1 MEIGKGERILLPMA
15 WLLLV
20 PGGMALLWQFGPDID
35 DWIAFAIMAGAA
47 FVTGLF
53 PLEFRNIAVSFQQW
67 LLFAIF
73 LRFGV
78 AAEVLVS
85 QLIVLASVFFSK
97 SVLPPVHR
105 FMINSLIFFCSSV
118 MAAGVFFF
126 SGGVTGSTSVSHVA
140 GYGLLYM
147 VTYLATNHL
156 CLLTDSKWSGRPYNL
171 RSRETLWDA
180 ASLLVTY
187 PFGIA
192 AYFLELTYGPGGLV
206 PILIPFFIALLFAAR
221 YNTSESVNRRLES
234 ASKIGYELAGRLN
247 SEELIRLFIHRIR
260 QVKEADAVYLIESS
274 EGRFLAT
281 NAWEEDK
288 LTNNPRHL
296 LITDSNRSGFDRLRA
311 AVFGTAAEWKRA
323 LPFRLPEG
331 IESVMVA
338 PLSEENQLTG
348 FVVAGSYRRH
358 LFDRE
363 DCQIFDLLCTHFTVS
378 LEKARYFETAASYS
392 ERCPLTGLRNYRWLE
407 RELERRVSNVN
418 GGVLSRL
425 SLIILDIDHF
435 KRLNDTYGHQSG
447 NDILISLA
455 AILEKNT
462 EGKGQVA
469 RFGGEEFV
477 ILLPGWR
484 KEEAVEFA
492 ETLRKYIEHS
502 IFEISP
508 DLGAERQKEFVGI
521 TASFGVASVPEDT
534 DDPMD
539 LLRNADRALY
549 VGGKQSGRNKVGV
562 YGR

>member
-1 MEIGKGERILLPMA
+1 MEIGKGERISLPLA
-15 WLLLV
+15 WLLFV
-20 PGGMALLWQFGPDID
+20 PGGMALLWLFGPRID
-35 DWIAFAIMAGAA
+35 DWVAFAIMAVAA
-47 FVTGLF
+47 IVTGLF

-67 LLFAIF
+67 LLITIF
-73 LRFGV
+73 LRFG
-78 AAEVLVS
+78 AGAEALVS
-85 QLIVLASVFFSK
+85 QLVVIASVVFSK

-105 FMINSLIFFCSSV
+105 FVINSLIFFVSSV
-118 MAAGVFFF
+118 FAAGVFFF
-126 SGGVTGSTSVSHVA
+126 SGGVTGSVSVPHVV
-140 GYGLLYM
+140 GYGLLYTM
-147 VTYLATNHL
+147 AYLGTNHL
-156 CLLTDSKWSGRPYNL
+156 CLLADSKCFGRPYHL
-171 RSRETLWDA
+171 LSRETLWDA
-180 ASLLVTY
+180 ASLLVTF

-192 AYFLELTYGPGGLV
+192 AYFLERAYGPGGLI

-221 YNTSESVNRRLES
+221 YNTSEGVNRRLES
-234 ASKIGYELAGRLN
+234 ASKTGYELAGRLN

-260 QVKEADAVYLIESS
+260 QAHEADAVYLMEAS
-274 EGRFLAT
+274 EGRFT
-281 NAWEEDK
+281 VTGAWEEDK

-296 LITDSNRSGFDRLRA
+296 LITKSDKSGFDRLQA
-311 AVFGTAAEWKRA
+311 AVFGTAMEWKRE
-323 LPFRLPEG
+323 LLLRLPEG

-338 PLSEENQLTG
+338 PLMNEDKLTG
-348 FVVAGSYRRH
+348 FVVAGAYRRH

-378 LEKARYFETAASYS
+378 LEKARYVETATSHS

-447 NDILISLA
+447 NDILINLA

-462 EGKGQVA
+462 EGKGEVA
-469 RFGGEEFV
+469 RYGGEEFV
-477 ILLPGWR
+477 ILLPGWW

-492 ETLRKYIEHS
+492 EKLRKYIEHS
-502 IFEISP
+502 VFEIRP
-508 DLGAERQKEFVGI
+508 DLGAERQKEFVSI
-521 TASFGVASVPEDT
+521 TASFGVANVP
-534 DDPMD
+534 DDSDNPMD

-562 YGR
+562 YEG